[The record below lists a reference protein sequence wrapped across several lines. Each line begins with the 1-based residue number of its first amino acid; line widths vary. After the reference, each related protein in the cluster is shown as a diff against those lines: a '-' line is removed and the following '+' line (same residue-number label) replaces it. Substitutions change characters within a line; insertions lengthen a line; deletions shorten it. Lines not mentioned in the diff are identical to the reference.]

1 MADITQSQ
9 YNTAKQPFRNVKI
22 RVDLLNFDYQTI
34 SNFEGNVISGNIS
47 KDANSNM
54 RRSCDMSLVVTD
66 SSFNIETE
74 GKIWLDRLL
83 QIYIGVDD
91 IRTGETAWT
100 NEGIFLI
107 NQPTYNYDA
116 ETRNLTFQGVDLYG
130 MFTGLRNG
138 YLVDTY
144 MIPQGSNVRNVII
157 AILKINGF
165 EKYVVS
171 ECTNVDGNVQETP
184 SELKYD
190 VGSTWSDVLGDLQDI
205 LPNYQMYFDK
215 DGVFRY
221 EPIPYKAN
229 EPIQMDN
236 DIWKENVISEE
247 VSYDFESVK
256 NSIKVLGRTHKVNNF
271 PSGSSVSGN
280 TISMTIGSISSLE
293 DKVLIGFVPTAE
305 VMGGVKIKVNSLGT
319 QDLVDSNDKPIEKL
333 EKDVYYTSSYQKDK
347 GTWLFLGHA
356 QATGE
361 YKDTNVDSPF
371 YIGNP
376 AGEIKLVL
384 YGDEYDNILSD
395 ELATE
400 RAKWEIY
407 QRCRLNDSIN
417 LTTVPIYWAEVN
429 WMVSYTPLG
438 TTEQKQYLIKS
449 INTDLS
455 PEGTQTFNLVKYY
468 PYYQ

>member
-247 VSYDFESVK
+247 EAIDLLK
-256 NSIKVLGRTHKVNNF
+256 N
-271 PSGSSVSGN
+271 
-280 TISMTIGSISSLE
+280 
-293 DKVLIGFVPTAE
+293 
-305 VMGGVKIKVNSLGT
+305 
-319 QDLVDSNDKPIEKL
+319 EKRVCK
-333 EKDVYYTSSYQKDK
+333 E
-347 GTWLFLGHA
+347 
-356 QATGE
+356 
-361 YKDTNVDSPF
+361 
-371 YIGNP
+371 
-376 AGEIKLVL
+376 
-384 YGDEYDNILSD
+384 
-395 ELATE
+395 
-400 RAKWEIY
+400 
-407 QRCRLNDSIN
+407 
-417 LTTVPIYWAEVN
+417 
-429 WMVSYTPLG
+429 
-438 TTEQKQYLIKS
+438 
-449 INTDLS
+449 
-455 PEGTQTFNLVKYY
+455 
-468 PYYQ
+468 